1 MDIILF
7 GYLSEKNNIFF
18 SFQFTNLVPL
28 MKHWECCGHKGCI
41 VIRRVWFKLP
51 LRRNIS
57 SLITPVNEM
66 VLTQNDVI
74 WAMLT
79 NLQGIY
85 CWSDL
90 WELFKWVKFKKWCLH
105 ENKSALTL
113 HWDNIY
119 RQKANVNYRYNVT
132 KAKSLSQFMFVI
144 WDKGEKQNIPHTT
157 YVFG

>member
-1 MDIILF
+1 MCPVGSGFHSLRRGRYDYNNTFSLSHNSDSTEDKTITFKYVAIFGPVQRTLSKDPMVMNFKIQAGGFMDIILF

-79 NLQGIY
+79 NLQCIY
-85 CWSDL
+85 C
-90 WELFKWVKFKKWCLH
+90 
-105 ENKSALTL
+105 
-113 HWDNIY
+113 
-119 RQKANVNYRYNVT
+119 
-132 KAKSLSQFMFVI
+132 
-144 WDKGEKQNIPHTT
+144 
-157 YVFG
+157 

>member
-41 VIRRVWFKLP
+41 VTRRVWFKLP

-57 SLITPVNEM
+57 SLITPVKEM

-85 CWSDL
+85 C
-90 WELFKWVKFKKWCLH
+90 
-105 ENKSALTL
+105 
-113 HWDNIY
+113 
-119 RQKANVNYRYNVT
+119 
-132 KAKSLSQFMFVI
+132 
-144 WDKGEKQNIPHTT
+144 
-157 YVFG
+157 